1 DNTFSS
7 GVREARV
14 LTEAPAGPLYRV
26 VGSPLYISCNVSGFV
41 SESLQKEFE
50 FRIVKPAKP
59 DFEINIISTRDQ
71 SFSYA
76 MYLSRVNNKNIIV
89 NRLSPNSVLFE
100 IKSLQKDD
108 EGEYECTVINV
119 ESVYMG
125 TYSAKTTVKVID
137 NSLSVS
143 SHDATTMSYN
153 EGDALTLTCQASSN
167 TIQHTHLSFAWY
179 LRRDGEDS
187 AEIIS
192 LDRDFT
198 LSAGQGFERR
208 YQDGLIRLDKTEEAT
223 YWLKVAQLQLSDH
236 GRIYCQAQEWIQDP
250 DRSWY
255 CITHKSGAE
264 IAVNV
269 KARDTEKLKERF
281 FSVAWLRENV
291 ELAQIGPTG
300 ILSVGSEYSGREKV
314 GELKAARTG
323 DRDYR
328 LTLQPVRT
336 EDQGEYICRAW
347 PQERGQDGAFTRG
360 AAQDSS
366 SQLVTISVT
375 GQESGISVNMKG
387 SLSVNEGDRL
397 KLICQVDGVKGQLS
411 VTWQHKPASTSTAQF
426 TNVISLSQEG
436 VMEKEGEFKSRKV
449 TAARPSPG
457 SFTLELD
464 EVTPSDSGVYQC
476 TVSEW
481 KTSSKTSSHSQTA
494 AVTVM
499 STGEV
504 TIGENVELMCQ
515 VRGPQMPVTVTWS
528 LQRDATTLDNI
539 LTMYYDGSISW
550 SGDQRR
556 YQLKVENQKM
566 QVMHYLLINGATL
579 REAGSYQCSVSVFL
593 HNVHKK
599 LPPSNLLAVVVQ
611 RPVSK
616 LALTSPANLK
626 ASISTD
632 IELKCSVAKK
642 SSASSRYAVTWKFQH
657 QAENKVIVSSDK
669 DAVVTFGPQLD
680 LRLRQRIS
688 TRNSQGPSFALLIR
702 QAEVSENGSYTCEVA
717 EWLQDPNG
725 VWYQLSSTNR
735 TTLVTL
741 IEPAND
747 LHLSETEEKRLVV
760 KEGDEVELKCNI
772 ISMVSSPP
780 SFYKVVWLYSRH
792 SSSIVNVPLVELD
805 HQGLLR
811 YPESQALKGLQGRL
825 HLSRP
830 SQNSF
835 YLGIQR
841 AHEGD
846 NGTYQCQV
854 ELYQLDHEGHWQ
866 QKASKKAGPV
876 ALTVNVTGMITSF
889 TGNFTIPCSIK
900 TQSSGESEFQ
910 VTWFWKKEKESRQR
924 PIFTSYR
931 NCTLQDRS
939 EKDYQLRFY
948 RPLPNLFN
956 LTVLRP
962 VPENSGLYFCE
973 VEEWLPSLSH
983 GWRKVA
989 VEKSKYLAVNSDT
1002 WMWIL
1007 AALLVCLLLV
1017 ILVLMLKMCWPK
1029 ISGGKKPV
1037 PSLWTEQLPLDN
1049 KPSAED

>member
-1 DNTFSS
+1 MSVKLQSITNIICVIFNICVFHVFHS
-7 GVREARV
+7 GEARV

-255 CITHKSGAE
+255 CITHKNTSSLVVRISAQQSVLHEGQE
-264 IAVNV
+264 LSLSCNI
-269 KARDTEKLKERF
+269 DTEKLKERF

-375 GQESGISVNMKG
+375 VNMKG

-499 STGEV
+499 STDALVKVSLKSRNTRV

-593 HNVHKK
+593 HNILTFCLSSHI
-599 LPPSNLLAVVVQ
+599 
-611 RPVSK
+611 K

-725 VWYQLSSTNR
+725 
-735 TTLVTL
+735 
-741 IEPAND
+741 
-747 LHLSETEEKRLVV
+747 
-760 KEGDEVELKCNI
+760 
-772 ISMVSSPP
+772 
-780 SFYKVVWLYSRH
+780 
-792 SSSIVNVPLVELD
+792 
-805 HQGLLR
+805 
-811 YPESQALKGLQGRL
+811 
-825 HLSRP
+825 
-830 SQNSF
+830 
-835 YLGIQR
+835 
-841 AHEGD
+841 
-846 NGTYQCQV
+846 
-854 ELYQLDHEGHWQ
+854 HWQ

-889 TGNFTIPCSIK
+889 TGSQIS
-900 TQSSGESEFQ
+900 
-910 VTWFWKKEKESRQR
+910 KESRQR

-989 VEKSKYLAVNSDT
+989 VEKSKYLAVNVYSDEADSKTQCKSDT